1 MEYLWIIPFSPL
13 VAFIIIGLL
22 GYKFLREPLAGILA
36 VLGVAISAV
45 ASIVGFI
52 NVAQTGAHY
61 DLKLFTW
68 MPIGDYSISVSIF
81 WDPLSA
87 LMTCV
92 VTVISTFIFIF
103 ATGYMRGEPSYPRF
117 FAYLSLFVFMMLM
130 LTLSDNLV
138 QLFFGWEGVG
148 LASYLLIGFYHHKSS
163 AADAAFESFIT
174 NRVGDWL
181 FLTGT
186 ILTFVTFGTLD
197 YLDVFNKLP
206 EAGYWT
212 ITAIALLLFGGAV
225 GKSAQLGLHIWLP
238 NAMEGPTPVSALI
251 HAATMVAAGVYMVA
265 RLMPIFASSDLALD
279 VVLYVG
285 AFSAFIAATMGL
297 VQNDIKRI
305 IAYSTMS
312 QLGYMFAAEGLGLF
326 KPGMFHLASHA
337 VFKALLFLAAGSV
350 LIGIHHIL
358 NVQKMGQLRKYMPI
372 TAITF
377 LIGALALAGI
387 PPFAGFFSKDPIIE
401 GAYEID
407 KFVWILLWFGALLT
421 AFYIFRLYFLAFE
434 DGDRLDPHVKAH
446 VHESPPTMT
455 VPLIVLATG
464 AVVLGFFKEFFD
476 KFLNPSLN
484 PDAMPFLSEETRK
497 LVENGLARAHH
508 VHIAED
514 AWHFLVHSLTSPL
527 GLLAL
532 FTALAGI
539 FAAWVIYQLRKI
551 DAREIAKTFKPL
563 YLLLYNR
570 WYFDFIYYAIFV
582 YGYYK
587 FAKIL
592 WFIGDKVIIDGIVDG
607 SAKASLVTGSGL
619 RLFQSGRIG
628 AYITQMAIGILIFL
642 GIFLLFM

>member
-13 VAFIIIGLL
+13 VAFIIIGLF

-45 ASIVGFI
+45 VSIVGFI

-61 DLKLFTW
+61 DLKLYTW
-68 MPIGDYSISVSIF
+68 VPIGDYSVSVSIF

-197 YLDVFNKLP
+197 YLDIFNKLP

-265 RLMPIFASSDLALD
+265 RLMPIFASSDIALD

-372 TAITF
+372 TATTF

-401 GAYEID
+401 GAFEID
-407 KFVWILLWFGALLT
+407 KFVWTLLWLGALFT

-434 DGDRLDPHVKAH
+434 DSDRLDPHVKAH

-455 VPLIVLATG
+455 IPLIVLATG

-532 FTALAGI
+532 FTALLGI
-539 FAAWVIYQLRKI
+539 FFAWVIYQLRKI
-551 DAREIAKTFKPL
+551 DAREIAKTFRPL

>member
-13 VAFIIIGLL
+13 IAFIIIGIF
-22 GYKFLREPLAGILA
+22 GYKFLREPLSGIIA
-36 VLGVAISAV
+36 VIAVAISAV
-45 ASIVGFI
+45 VSVVGFVK
-52 NVAQTGAHY
+52 VATTGGY
-61 DLKLFTW
+61 YNLKLFTW
-68 MPIGDYSISVSIF
+68 MPLGDYEISVSIL

-92 VTVISTFIFIF
+92 VTVISTFIFLF
-103 ATGYMRGEPSYPRF
+103 ATGYMRNEPSYPRF

-148 LASYLLIGFYHHKSS
+148 LASYLLIGFYHHKRS
-163 AADAAFESFIT
+163 AADAAFESFIV

-181 FLTGT
+181 FLTGL
-186 ILTFVTFGTLD
+186 ILAFVTFGTLD
-197 YLDVFNKLP
+197 YIDIFNKLP
-206 EAGYWT
+206 EAQYWV

-251 HAATMVAAGVYMVA
+251 HAATMVAAGVYMVS
-265 RLMPIFASSDLALD
+265 RLMPVFAASDIALD
-279 VVLYVG
+279 VVLFVG
-285 AFSAFIAATMGL
+285 TASAFIAATMGL

-326 KPGMFHLASHA
+326 GEGMFHLASHA

-358 NVQKMGQLRKYMPI
+358 NVQKMGRLRKYMPI

-377 LIGALALAGI
+377 LIGALALSGI

-401 GAYEID
+401 GAYEIS
-407 KFVWILLWFGALLT
+407 KLAWFFLWLGALLT

-434 DGDRLDPHVKAH
+434 NGDRLDPHVKEH
-446 VHESPPTMT
+446 VHESPPAMT
-455 VPLIVLATG
+455 VPLIVLASG
-464 AVVLGFFKEFFD
+464 AVILGFFKEFFGN
-476 KFLNPSLN
+476 FLKPSLD
-484 PDAMPFLSEETRK
+484 PYQMGFLTEDAKRVVEEGLSRS
-497 LVENGLARAHH
+497 HH

-514 AWHFLVHSLTSPL
+514 AFHFLIHSLTSPL
-527 GLLAL
+527 GILAL
-532 FTALAGI
+532 FTAILGI
-539 FAAWVIYQLRKI
+539 FAAWVIYQLKKI
-551 DAREIAKTFKPL
+551 DAKEIAKTFRPL
-563 YLLLYNR
+563 YLLFFNR
-570 WYFDFIYYAIFV
+570 WYFDFLYYAIFV
-582 YGYYK
+582 YGYYR
-587 FAKIL
+587 FSKIL

-607 SAKASLVTGSGL
+607 SAKASLATGGGL
-619 RLFQSGRIG
+619 SLFQSGRIG
-628 AYITQMAIGILIFL
+628 AYVAQMAIGIMIFL
-642 GIFLLFM
+642 GIFLLFV

>member
-13 VAFIIIGLL
+13 VAFIIIGLF
-22 GYKFLREPLAGILA
+22 GYKFLREPLSGIIA
-36 VLGVAISAV
+36 VVGVAISAV
-45 ASIVGFI
+45 ASIIGFLQ
-52 NVAQTGAHY
+52 VASTGGY
-61 DLKLFTW
+61 YNLKLFTW
-68 MPIGDYSISVSIF
+68 MPIGDYEIAVSIL

-103 ATGYMRGEPSYPRF
+103 ATGYMKNEPSYPRF

-130 LTLSDNLV
+130 LTLSDNLM

-181 FLTGT
+181 FLTGA
-186 ILTFVTFGTLD
+186 ILTLATFGTLD
-197 YLDVFNKLP
+197 YLDIFNKLP
-206 EAGYWT
+206 EAEYWV

-265 RLMPIFASSDLALD
+265 RLMPIFASSDIALD
-279 VVLYVG
+279 VVLFVG
-285 AFSAFIAATMGL
+285 TASAFIAATMGL

-326 KPGMFHLASHA
+326 KEGMFHLTSHA

-358 NVQKMGQLRKYMPI
+358 NIQRMGQLRKYMPI
-372 TAITF
+372 TALTF

-401 GAYEID
+401 GAYEIS
-407 KFVWILLWFGALLT
+407 KAVWFFLWAGAGLT

-434 DGDRLDPHVKAH
+434 DGDRLDPHVKSH
-446 VHESPPTMT
+446 VHESPPSMT

-464 AVVLGFFKEFFD
+464 AVFLGFFKEFFSN
-476 KFLNPSLN
+476 FLRPSLD
-484 PDAMPFLSEETRK
+484 PAYMPFLSEETKR
-497 LVENGLARAHH
+497 LVEEGLSRAHH
-508 VHIAED
+508 VHLADD
-514 AWHFLVHSLTSPL
+514 AIHFLIHSLTSPV
-527 GLLAL
+527 GILAL
-532 FTALAGI
+532 LTAIGGI

-551 DAREIAKTFKPL
+551 DAREIARTFKPI
-563 YLLLYNR
+563 YLLFYNR
-570 WYFDFIYYAIFV
+570 WYFDFVYYATFV

-587 FAKIL
+587 FSRIL

-607 SAKASLVTGSGL
+607 SAKGSMVAGDGL
-619 RLFQSGRIG
+619 RLFHSGKIG

-642 GIFLLFM
+642 GIFLLLV

>member
-13 VAFIIIGLL
+13 IAFIIIGLF
-22 GYKFLREPLAGILA
+22 GYKFLREPLAGIIA
-36 VLGVAISAV
+36 VAGVAISA
-45 ASIVGFI
+45 IVSVIGFI
-52 NVAQTGAHY
+52 KVAVSGGYY
-61 DLKLFTW
+61 DLKLYTW
-68 MPIGDYSISVSIF
+68 LPIGDYSVSVSLF

-103 ATGYMRGEPSYPRF
+103 ATGYMRNEPSYPRF

-163 AADAAFESFIT
+163 AADAAFESFIV

-181 FLTGT
+181 FLTGV
-186 ILTFVTFGTLD
+186 ILAFVTFGTLD
-197 YLDVFNKLP
+197 YIDIFNKIP
-206 EAGYWT
+206 EAGFWT
-212 ITAIALLLFGGAV
+212 VTAIALLLFGGAV

-265 RLMPIFASSDLALD
+265 RLMPIFAASEIALD
-279 VVLYVG
+279 VVLFVG
-285 AFSAFIAATMGL
+285 VASAFIAATMGL

-326 KPGMFHLASHA
+326 KEGMFHLTSHA

-358 NVQKMGQLRKYMPI
+358 NIQKMGQLRKYMPI
-372 TAITF
+372 TAATF

-401 GAYEID
+401 GAFEIN
-407 KFVWILLWFGALLT
+407 KLAWLFLWGGAALT

-434 DGDRLDPHVKAH
+434 DGDRLDPHIKKH
-446 VHESPPTMT
+446 VHESPMSMT

-464 AVVLGFFKEFFD
+464 AVILGFFKDFFANFLKPSLD
-476 KFLNPSLN
+476 PHYIPFLNEEVKML
-484 PDAMPFLSEETRK
+484 AEEGLS
-497 LVENGLARAHH
+497 RAHH
-508 VHIAED
+508 VHIPEGVL
-514 AWHFLVHSLTSPL
+514 HFLIHSLTSPL
-527 GLLAL
+527 GLLTL
-532 FTALAGI
+532 FTAIGGI
-539 FAAWVIYQLRKI
+539 FLAYLMYQRRIIDPRKI
-551 DAREIAKTFKPL
+551 AREYKPF
-563 YLLLYNR
+563 YLLFYNR
-570 WYFDFIYYAIFV
+570 WYFDFVYYAIFV
-582 YGYYK
+582 YGYHK
-587 FAKIL
+587 FSKIL
-592 WFIGDKVIIDGIVDG
+592 WFIGDKTIIDGIVDG
-607 SAKASLVTGSGL
+607 SAKASLATSSKA
-619 RLFQSGRIG
+619 RLLQPGRIS
-628 AYITQMAIGILIFL
+628 AYVLQMAIGILIFL
-642 GIFLLFM
+642 GIFLLFV